1 MTTLTGSCLCGRV
14 RIAVHG
20 APNRLGICHCTDCR
34 QQSGSAFAF
43 FGIWP
48 AGQFEHSGET
58 LSFSGRCFCPHCG
71 ARLFS
76 LDEHEAEIHSAPC
89 LPPRRTLLRP
99 TNSGPSAASLGFA
112 LSTAPTSMRK
122 TGIEHL
128 PAQIL
133 NGMMAKR
140 TPSNP
145 QQLSAVQK
153 PLHPVGP
160 LLQQRAP
167 VHVVGTA
174 Q

>member
-76 LDEHEAEIHSAPC
+76 LDEHEAEIQLGALSAAPTN
-89 LPPRRTLLRP
+89 LTPTYELWTKRREPWLRP
-99 TNSGPSAASLGFA
+99 IDGADQYEED
-112 LSTAPTSMRK
+112 R
-122 TGIEHL
+122 H
-128 PAQIL
+128 
-133 NGMMAKR
+133 
-140 TPSNP
+140 
-145 QQLSAVQK
+145 
-153 PLHPVGP
+153 
-160 LLQQRAP
+160 
-167 VHVVGTA
+167 
-174 Q
+174 